1 MQNKRLEMLLP
12 IAYEALAHNET
23 IVKNGEIEKT
33 FRGQISAFGAA
44 ILTGSLTTAVAFY
57 SVQGKSK
64 TPRQALL
71 EVILEVLDKGK
82 LLPKDEINEIFK
94 DGSVPSYTVD
104 NMKKLVFGSKDP
116 ELQEKILDAS
126 VAIKL
131 AMNFFTLI
139 Q

>member
-1 MQNKRLEMLLP
+1 MQNKRLEKLLP

-23 IVKNGEIEKT
+23 IVKNGKIEKT

-57 SVQGKSK
+57 SDQGKSK

-71 EVILEVLDKGK
+71 EVILEVLHKGE
-82 LLPKDEINEIFK
+82 LLPDN
-94 DGSVPSYTVD
+94 SVPSYTVD
-104 NMKKLVFGSKDP
+104 NMKKLVFDPKDP